1 MFCNFHKKILPHI
14 VYTLPQNLGIISA
27 VIICQIHWVF
37 FMLLATFYPT
47 QQPTCMYSL
56 IEKTFDHYYP
66 VINVITSILHNSFSF
81 YLSCII
87 DSLTALLEGSVESN
101 SNLRMFIST

>member
-27 VIICQIHWVF
+27 VIICRIHWVF

-47 QQPTCMYSL
+47 QQPTCMYSQM
-56 IEKTFDHYYP
+56 EKTFDHYYLM
-66 VINVITSILHNSFSF
+66 IIVITSIFSF
-81 YLSCII
+81 YLSCILTP
-87 DSLTALLEGSVESN
+87 SLALLEGSVESN